1 MDTAGS
7 GGSGAK
13 TAGVY
18 PAGQVTRRRLSASAS
33 TGRRNARRPV
43 AIDLFAGVGGL
54 SLGFEQAGFDIV
66 ASVEYDPV
74 HAAVHEFN
82 FPLTE
87 VVCDD
92 VARIDAPR
100 LLEAAKKGFIA
111 HGRDES
117 EWTGVVDCI
126 FGGPPCQ
133 GFSTMGK
140 RDVSDDRNKLVYK
153 FADLIGAIKPRYFV
167 MENVPGMASG
177 GHVGILARLMDRLRK
192 HGYEIAVQLE
202 SVRKLAILS
211 AADFGVPQDRR
222 RLILIGA
229 LKGENVPE
237 YPVPSVKRA
246 AKRAGKDRSLLTLPL
261 IDGLPI
267 GPTVWDAIGDIPDL
281 DEFDALSTT
290 DEVKLTKAEFRIMGD
305 AMSDYARRLRGEIE
319 DPDDLSHPRAWDPSL
334 LTSSMRTEH
343 TRESVRRFKRTKEGE
358 TEEISRF
365 YRLDRGG
372 LCNTLRAGT
381 GSERGAY
388 TSPRPLHPVL
398 PRVISV
404 REAARLHSFPDWF
417 RLHRTKWNG
426 FRSIGN
432 AVPPLF
438 GRAIARCIVR
448 ALNVQPVKPSAV
460 VTLGDATLLALDR
473 LGAARHF
480 GADLAK
486 IPKSRK
492 RLVEE

>member
-1 MDTAGS
+1 MAIAETDLPTRSKG
-7 GGSGAK
+7 
-13 TAGVY
+13 
-18 PAGQVTRRRLSASAS
+18 PRPERRRPI
-33 TGRRNARRPV
+33 G
-43 AIDLFAGVGGL
+43 IDLFSGVGGL
-54 SLGFEQAGFDIV
+54 SLGFEQAGFDVV

-87 VVCDD
+87 VICAD
-92 VARIDAPR
+92 VAKLRASD
-100 LLEAAKKGFIA
+100 LLDAAKRGFLA
-111 HGRDES
+111 HGHRES
-117 EWTGVVDCI
+117 EWTGTIDVI

-133 GFSTMGK
+133 GFSTMGR

-153 FADLIGAIKPRYFV
+153 FADLILAIKPRYFV

-177 GHVGILARLMDRLRK
+177 GHASILSRLIDRLRK
-192 HGYEIAVQLE
+192 HYDLAVKAE
-202 SVRKLAILS
+202 DVRKRAILS

-229 LKGENVPE
+229 LKGETLPQ
-237 YPVPSVKRA
+237 YPIPSVRRAPKRTSDT
-246 AKRAGKDRSLLTLPL
+246 KSKQQHPFDFLPK
-261 IDGLPI
+261 
-267 GPTVWDAIGDIPDL
+267 GPTVWDAIGDLPNL
-281 DEFDALSTT
+281 DEFDVLWDT
-290 DEVKLTKAEFRIMGD
+290 DEVKLTKQMLQKSGRRASE
-305 AMSDYARRLRGEIE
+305 YARRLREEAE
-319 DPDDLSHPRAWDPSL
+319 DPEDFSHPRVWARTV

-343 TRESVRRFKRTKEGE
+343 TSESIRRFEQTKEGE
-358 TEEISRF
+358 VEPISRF

-388 TSPRPLHPVL
+388 TSPRPLHPTL

-438 GRAIARCIVR
+438 GRAIGQCIVR
-448 ALNVQPVKPSAV
+448 ALNVQPIKPEKPIQ
-460 VTLGDATLLALDR
+460 LGDPALLSFNR
-473 LGAARHF
+473 LTAAAYF
-480 GADLAK
+480 GAEEK
-486 IPKSRK
+486 NIPKSRK
-492 RLVEE
+492 RLVKA

>member
-1 MDTAGS
+1 MAIAQHDLPSRPQRA
-7 GGSGAK
+7 
-13 TAGVY
+13 
-18 PAGQVTRRRLSASAS
+18 PDRRRPI
-33 TGRRNARRPV
+33 G
-43 AIDLFAGVGGL
+43 IDLFSGVGGL
-54 SLGFEQAGFDIV
+54 SLGFEQAGFDVV

-87 VVCDD
+87 VICAD
-92 VARIDAPR
+92 VSKIEPQQ
-100 LLEAAKKGFIA
+100 LLEAAKRGFIA
-111 HGRDES
+111 HGHPIAK
-117 EWTGVVDCI
+117 WTGKIDVI

-140 RDVSDDRNKLVYK
+140 RDASDDRNKLVYK
-153 FADLIGAIKPRYFV
+153 FADLLGAIKPRYFV

-177 GHVGILARLMDRLRK
+177 GTAGILARLIDRLRK
-192 HGYEIAVQLE
+192 HGYDVAVTVEQI
-202 SVRKLAILS
+202 RNRAILS

-222 RLILIGA
+222 RLILLGS
-229 LKGENVPE
+229 LKGETPPQ
-237 YPVPSVKRA
+237 YPIPTVKRA
-246 AKRAGKDRSLLTLPL
+246 LKRVGETRKKPPHPFDFLPA
-261 IDGLPI
+261 

-281 DEFDALSTT
+281 DDFEVLNST
-290 DEVKLTKAEFRIMGD
+290 DQVKLTKGLLQKTTRNS
-305 AMSDYARRLRGEIE
+305 SDYARRLRGEIE
-319 DPDDLSHPRAWDPSL
+319 DNEDFSHPRVWDPQL

-343 TRESVRRFKRTKEGE
+343 TAESVRRFKKTNPGE
-358 TEEISRF
+358 TEDISRF
-365 YRLDRGG
+365 YRLDPGG

-388 TSPRPLHPVL
+388 TSPRPLHPTL

-438 GRAIARCIVR
+438 GRAIGRSIIR
-448 ALNVQPVKPSAV
+448 ALNVTPQKPTEAIA
-460 VTLGDATLLALDR
+460 LGEPELLSFTR
-473 LGAARHF
+473 LTAASHF
-480 GADLAK
+480 GAEK
-486 IPKSRK
+486 KNIPKSRK
-492 RLVEE
+492 RLVKA

>member
-1 MDTAGS
+1 VDTAGS
-7 GGSGAK
+7 GRGSAKNLEVLSVERLGERKAASDASRGA
-13 TAGVY
+13 AV
-18 PAGQVTRRRLSASAS
+18 RRR
-33 TGRRNARRPV
+33 PI
-43 AIDLFAGVGGL
+43 AIDLFSGVGGL
-54 SLGFEQAGFDIV
+54 SLGFEQAGFDVV

-74 HAAVHEFN
+74 HAAVHKFN

-92 VARIDAPR
+92 VARLDAKAV
-100 LLEAAKKGFIA
+100 LDAAKRGFDA
-111 HGRDES
+111 HGHSES
-117 EWTGVVDCI
+117 EWSGVIDCI

-140 RDVSDDRNKLVYK
+140 RDVSDSRNKLVYK
-153 FADLIGAIKPRYFV
+153 FAELIAVIKPRYFV
-167 MENVPGMASG
+167 MENVPGMVSA
-177 GHVGILARLMDRLRK
+177 GHAGILSRLMDRLRK
-192 HGYEIAVQLE
+192 YGYNMAVELAD
-202 SVRKLAILS
+202 VRKHAILS

-229 LKGENVPE
+229 RIGEKVPQ
-237 YPVPSVKRA
+237 YPTASVRRSPKRVVSAKPTTPMELDLLPS
-246 AKRAGKDRSLLTLPL
+246 
-261 IDGLPI
+261 

-281 DEFDALSTT
+281 DEFEILNAT
-290 DEVKLTKAEFRIMGD
+290 DEVKLTRAELKTMD
-305 AMSDYARRLRGEIE
+305 KAMSDYARRLRGEID
-319 DPDDLSHPRAWDPSL
+319 DPEDLSHPRQWNPTV

-343 TRESVRRFKRTKEGE
+343 TRESVRRFKRTKQGE
-358 TEEISRF
+358 TEEVSRF
-365 YRLDRGG
+365 YRLDRDG

-388 TSPRPLHPVL
+388 TSPRPLHPTL

-438 GRAIARCIVR
+438 GRAIAQTIVR
-448 ALNVQPVKPSAV
+448 ALNLQPAKPTVSVA
-460 VTLGDATLLALDR
+460 LGDPRLLSFNR
-473 LGAARHF
+473 LAAAAHF
-480 GADLAK
+480 GAK
-486 IPKSRK
+486 EKNIPKSRR
-492 RLVEE
+492 RLDEG

>member
-1 MDTAGS
+1 
-7 GGSGAK
+7 
-13 TAGVY
+13 VY
-18 PAGQVTRRRLSASAS
+18 PAGQVI
-33 TGRRNARRPV
+33 GRRAPASSPAEKRRIRRPI

-92 VARIDAPR
+92 VARIEAPR
-100 LLEAAKKGFIA
+100 LIEAAKKGFAA

-117 EWTGVVDCI
+117 EWTGVIDCI

-140 RDVSDDRNKLVYK
+140 RDILDDRNKLVYK

-167 MENVPGMASG
+167 MENVPGMAAG

-192 HGYEIAVQLE
+192 YGYEI
-202 SVRKLAILS
+202 SVRLDDVRKHAILS

-229 LKGENVPE
+229 LNGEILPK
-237 YPVPSVKRA
+237 YPTPSVKRA
-246 AKRAGKDRSLLTLPL
+246 AKRATADRPAPTLPL
-261 IDGLPI
+261 VDALPI

-281 DEFDALSTT
+281 DEFEALSTT
-290 DEVKLTKAEFRIMGD
+290 DEVKLTKLALRKMGR
-305 AMSDYARRLRGEIE
+305 AMSDYARKLRGELD
-319 DPDDLSHPRAWDPSL
+319 DPEDLSHPRVWDSSL

-343 TRESVRRFKRTKEGE
+343 TRESIRRFRRTKEGE

-388 TSPRPLHPVL
+388 TSPRPLHPAL

-448 ALNVQPVKPSAV
+448 ALDVEPVKPNVAIP
-460 VTLGDATLLALDR
+460 LGDSSLLVLDR

-492 RLVEE
+492 RLVRE